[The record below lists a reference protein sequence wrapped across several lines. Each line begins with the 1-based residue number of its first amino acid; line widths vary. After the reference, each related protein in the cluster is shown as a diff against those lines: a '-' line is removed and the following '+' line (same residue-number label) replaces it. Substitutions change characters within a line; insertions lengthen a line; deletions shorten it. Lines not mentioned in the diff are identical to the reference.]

1 MVLKALGTFVE
12 RTDGVFVGL
21 KDVEKADGKIVWA
34 FLFEG
39 IAVGA
44 DDDFNFGELEGI
56 VVGAIF
62 FEGIAEV
69 CFNGEEDGDFKG
81 KFDGVFVA
89 LQEVIIA

>member
-39 IAVGA
+39 IAVGT
-44 DDDFNFGELEGI
+44 DDDFTFGELEGI
-56 VVGAIF
+56 AVGAIF

-69 CFNGEEDGDFKG
+69 CFNDGDFKG